1 MNYHQEYQA
10 SIDNPEAFWQD
21 KALHLDWFTP
31 PKKST
36 KRKYKRLSSVV

>member
-21 KALHLDWFTP
+21 KALHLDWFTQIG
-31 PKKST
+31 
-36 KRKYKRLSSVV
+36 RAHV